1 MICWI
6 QGLKWFCFWLSIG
19 PSSSVRVQGAWVWEP
34 LWRAGKFR
42 RLWLHVTNPET
53 WGWGPGLA
61 TCQVVKWWEQW
72 EAGALP
78 FPADWPSVSVI
89 TSLSLYFFICKMGTL
104 LLTRQNWRVSRDRHV
119 LGWLLLVIGAWQV
132 AVVFTTGVTSASFPQ
147 AWSLIFPQTFHV
159 HLLCAGA
166 SALNTPCS
174 CPCGAW
180 FLEGEMDYIQGNAS
194 YNYQL

>member
-119 LGWLLLVIGAWQV
+119 LGCPLLIIGAWQV
-132 AVVFTTGVTSASFPQ
+132 AVVFTTGGDKCFLSSGLESYLPTNISCAPAVCWGQCAEHTMLLPL
-147 AWSLIFPQTFHV
+147 WCLISR
-159 HLLCAGA
+159 G
-166 SALNTPCS
+166 
-174 CPCGAW
+174 
-180 FLEGEMDYIQGNAS
+180 GNGL
-194 YNYQL
+194 YTRKCIL